1 MKFVCLNK
9 SSNVL
14 FYRLDYFKK
23 STRIRNNIEERN
35 FGGTEMDLSSVV
47 GVILGFVALLVG
59 MFFKGVTPI
68 ALLNPAAI
76 LIILVGTVAAV
87 SIAFP
92 VNELKRVPKLFG
104 LLFKEQKLQSDGE
117 IIKMFSQWADLAR
130 REGLLALEGKA
141 DDVENPFL
149 RNGLTL
155 AIDGQNADYIRDV
168 LTEEVEAMEERHLS
182 GALIFTQAGTYA
194 PTLGVLG
201 AVIGLI
207 AALGDLND
215 IDKLGHAIS
224 AAFVATL
231 LGIFTGYVLWHP
243 FANKLKRKSK
253 QEIRQKMMMIE
264 GILSVLEGE
273 APRVIEQKLSSYLS
287 LKERM
292 KIMDE
297 SGANGLGKEA

>member
-1 MKFVCLNK
+1 
-9 SSNVL
+9 
-14 FYRLDYFKK
+14 
-23 STRIRNNIEERN
+23 
-35 FGGTEMDLSSVV
+35 MDLSSVV
-47 GVILGFVALLVG
+47 GLILGFIALLVG
-59 MFFKGVTPI
+59 MFFKGVAPS

-87 SIAFP
+87 TIAFP
-92 VNELKRVPKLFG
+92 MNELKRVPKLFK
-104 LLFKEQKLQSDGE
+104 LIFKEQKLQSDGE
-117 IIKMFSQWADLAR
+117 IIQLFSQWADLAR

-141 DDVENPFL
+141 GDVEDLFL
-149 RNGLTL
+149 KNGLTL

-201 AVIGLI
+201 AVVGLI

-215 IDKLGHAIS
+215 IEKLGHAIS

-287 LKERM
+287 LEERQ
-292 KIMDE
+292 KIMGE
-297 SGANGLGKEA
+297 SGAVGLGKEA